1 MYRIL
6 ELPENLEAPIRYFEV
21 EKPIVCSF
29 WRESPYLST
38 RLLRANDLK
47 GGTFP
52 PEK

>member
-21 EKPIVCSF
+21 ENPIVCSF

>member
-6 ELPENLEAPIRYFEV
+6 ELLENLEAPIRYFEV
-21 EKPIVCSF
+21 EKPIVCPF
-29 WRESPYLST
+29 LGESPYLST